1 MTSTDLTRPLVTS
14 RDLSL
19 AEFSHLAPAPQL
31 LSAPARGDSAPP
43 PLVIAGGGAVV
54 AVVTPPRL
62 QEKVMVA
69 LTAARA
75 ARVQALEVSRW
86 ADGAGTLELG
96 HCLQGAG
103 ANTLPHSHICHTNT
117 SHGPAG
123 VWSLWPA

>member
-1 MTSTDLTRPLVTS
+1 MTS

-86 ADGAGTLELG
+86 AGMELG
-96 HCLQGAG
+96 HCLQCAG
-103 ANTLPHSHICHTNT
+103 ANTLPTLTHLSYKY
-117 SHGPAG
+117 
-123 VWSLWPA
+123 

>member
-1 MTSTDLTRPLVTS
+1 MTS

-75 ARVQALEVSRW
+75 ARVQALEVSCW
-86 ADGAGTLELG
+86 AVMELG
-96 HCLQGAG
+96 HWSWDTVCRVLVLVP
-103 ANTLPHSHICHTNT
+103 TLTHLSYKY
-117 SHGPAG
+117 
-123 VWSLWPA
+123 

>member
-1 MTSTDLTRPLVTS
+1 MTS

-86 ADGAGTLELG
+86 ADGAGTLDT
-96 HCLQGAG
+96 GATVCRVLVLVP
-103 ANTLPHSHICHTNT
+103 TLTHLSYKY
-117 SHGPAG
+117 
-123 VWSLWPA
+123 

>member
-1 MTSTDLTRPLVTS
+1 MTS

-31 LSAPARGDSAPP
+31 LSAPARGDSAPA

-86 ADGAGTLELG
+86 AVMELG

-103 ANTLPHSHICHTNT
+103 AGANTLPTLTHLSYKY
-117 SHGPAG
+117 
-123 VWSLWPA
+123 

>member
-1 MTSTDLTRPLVTS
+1 M
-14 RDLSL
+14 
-19 AEFSHLAPAPQL
+19 
-31 LSAPARGDSAPP
+31 
-43 PLVIAGGGAVV
+43 IAGGGAVV

-86 ADGAGTLELG
+86 AGMELG

-103 ANTLPHSHICHTNT
+103 ANTLPTLCHTHTFVIQTPVTVQQESGHCGQHEAASLAPVSILT
-117 SHGPAG
+117 S
-123 VWSLWPA
+123 SLQLSALWAL